1 MFVIWGKVNPNDKH
15 FTPNDRHIGP
25 KNFRNTTS
33 KMLHANAKNAKKEEN
48 GKQSNFLNQYL

>member
-1 MFVIWGKVNPNDKH
+1 MFVIRGKVNPNDKH
-15 FTPNDRHIGP
+15 RHIGP